1 MSAGDELKQLIVGID
16 PGTTI
21 GYAIFDLDAKTF
33 SLGSRREMSKEELV
47 DLIRREGKPSLL
59 ACDVNPAPE
68 LLLKLASYFNS
79 RIFIPEK
86 DMSEREKNQ
95 LVGGMRF
102 SNEHEKDA
110 AAAAMRAFRFYENKL
125 RQIDRVLKEK
135 GISEKAGEIKHL
147 VLNNTSLSNALL
159 MVDIEREIEMPKVR
173 SKEEI
178 KIDLDKKNRQIKEL
192 LNSNVELRKAVERL
206 ESENRSLREKLE
218 FIERGVFERLA
229 RERETRRMEREITRL
244 RQVVRSR
251 GTKLNFKVP
260 DSEEAEAVE
269 EDRFDLEGMV
279 SEYRKK
285 HKDL

>member
-1 MSAGDELKQLIVGID
+1 LIVGID

-21 GYAIFDLDAKTF
+21 GYAIFDLDTKTF
-33 SLGSRREMSKEELV
+33 SVGSKREMSKEELT
-47 DLIRREGKPSLL
+47 DLISREGKPSLL

-79 RIFIPEK
+79 RVFVPGK
-86 DMSEREKNQ
+86 DMGEREKNQ
-95 LVGGMRF
+95 LVAGMRF

-147 VLNNTSLSNALL
+147 VLNSTSLNNALL

-173 SKEEI
+173 NREETR
-178 KIDLDKKNRQIKEL
+178 IDLNKKNRQLKEL

-206 ESENRSLREKLE
+206 ESENKSLREKLE

-229 RERETRRMEREITRL
+229 RERESRRMEREITRL
-244 RQVVRSR
+244 KHVVRS
-251 GTKLNFKVP
+251 KDHKSNLKVP
-260 DSEEAEAVE
+260 DSEEAESVE